1 MRAVLAV
8 DTLLYPTVSS
18 HIKFVNVSVA
28 INYKVKYSNL
38 VDKTLTS
45 TEYKRG
51 KKKLIWH

>member
-1 MRAVLAV
+1 MRVVLAV

-51 KKKLIWH
+51 KRIKKS